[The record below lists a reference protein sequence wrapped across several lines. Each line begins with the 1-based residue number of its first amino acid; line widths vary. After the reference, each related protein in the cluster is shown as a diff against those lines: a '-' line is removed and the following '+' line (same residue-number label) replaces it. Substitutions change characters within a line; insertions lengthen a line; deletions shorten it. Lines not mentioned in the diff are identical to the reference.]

1 MLNLPRL
8 DNFKQ
13 KRNDLD
19 YYWYYYY
26 YYLIKGE

>member
-19 YYWYYYY
+19 NYWYYYY